1 MLEGAHAAKL
11 VERSPAAMTV
21 TTRKGEILEAN
32 RAAAEILGYEDPGE
46 LVGTLITDRYVSL
59 EDRERLLRELETEGE
74 VRNLE
79 LDFHRQDGY
88 EITIMANV
96 VLVDDPEFEEGVILA
111 TWVDMTEHVALER
124 ELERQAFRDALT
136 GLDNRRAL
144 YHRAGN
150 ILAMCRRQERAAAL
164 IYVDLVGF
172 KQVNKEMGHS
182 AGDEVLKEV
191 GQRLDSTSRDSDVV
205 SRVGGDEFVVLAT
218 LIQDQDDAVQAA
230 RRVLYCFDD
239 PVTVQGRDLHLRPA
253 VGVAMFPQDGTDIDT
268 LLDRADRAL
277 WGPER
282 QKAPGLRVY
291 RPELDTEV
299 PKALRLHEDLKAALQ
314 KGADFEL
321 HFQPIV
327 PIRSGSVTGVEA
339 LIRWH
344 HPELGLLPAGE
355 FIPVAE
361 ASGLIGEIDRWVM
374 LEAARQAA
382 EWQKREAGPDWIAIN
397 LSAQTLG
404 DPELP
409 DFLEA
414 RLANGRGLEPTRLVI
429 EITEH
434 AALRQEQVVSEILRS
449 LRETLGL
456 SISIDDFGTGYSSL
470 LYLRRFPADYLKV
483 DMNFVQG
490 LGESDADEKVVRSII
505 ALGQAFDMELIGEG
519 VETKTQLDW
528 LTQEACDFLQGYLFG
543 RPVPADEL
551 DLDGLGGPG

>member
-1 MLEGAHAAKL
+1 MLEGTHAAKL
-11 VERSPAAMTV
+11 VDRSPAGMTV
-21 TTRKGEILEAN
+21 TTREGEILEAN
-32 RAAAEILGYEDPGE
+32 RAAAEILGYDHPGE
-46 LVGTLITDRYVSL
+46 LVGTLITDRYVNL
-59 EDRERLLRELETEGE
+59 EDRERLVRELEAHGE

-88 EITIMANV
+88 EIAILANV
-96 VLVDDPEFEEGVILA
+96 ALVDDPEVEEGVILA

-124 ELERQAFRDALT
+124 ELERQAFRDVLT
-136 GLDNRRAL
+136 GLNNRRAL
-144 YHRAGN
+144 YNQAGN
-150 ILAMCRRQERAAAL
+150 VLAMCRRQERAAAL

-172 KQVNKEMGHS
+172 KQVNKDMGHS
-182 AGDEVLKEV
+182 AGDRVLKEV
-191 GQRLDSTSRDSDVV
+191 GARLGSTSRDSDVV

-218 LIQDQDDAVQAA
+218 LIEDQDDAVQAA

-239 PVTVQGRDLHLRPA
+239 PVTVQGRELRLRPA
-253 VGVAMFPQDGTDIDT
+253 VGVAIFPQDGTDIDT

-282 QKAPGLRVY
+282 QKAPGIRLY

-299 PKALRLHEDLKAALQ
+299 PRVLRLHEDLKTALQ
-314 KGADFEL
+314 QGSEFEL

-327 PIRSGSVTGVEA
+327 SIRSGSVSGVEA
-339 LIRWH
+339 LIRWN

-382 EWQKREAGPDWIAIN
+382 EWQERDTGPDWIAIN

-409 DFLEA
+409 DFLES
-414 RLANGRGLEPTRLVI
+414 RLAAGRGLDPKRLVI

-434 AALRQEQVVSEILRS
+434 AALRQEKVVSDILRS
-449 LRETLGL
+449 LHETLGL

-490 LGESDADEKVVRSII
+490 LTESEADEKVVRSII
-505 ALGQAFDMELIGEG
+505 ALGQAFDMELIAEG
-519 VETKTQLDW
+519 VETEAQRDW
-528 LTQEACDFLQGYLFG
+528 LIEEDCDFLQGYLFG
-543 RPVPADEL
+543 RPVPAEEL
-551 DLDGLGGPG
+551 VARRLGKSA

>member
-1 MLEGAHAAKL
+1 MLEGLHAAKL
-11 VERSPAAMTV
+11 VERSPAGMTV
-21 TTRKGEILEAN
+21 TTREGEVLEAN
-32 RAAAEILGYEDPGE
+32 RAAAEILGYDEPGE
-46 LVGTLITDRYVSL
+46 LVGTLITDRYVKL
-59 EDRERLLRELETEGE
+59 EDRERLLRDLDTEEE

-88 EITIMANV
+88 EIAILANV
-96 VLVDDPEFEEGVILA
+96 VLVDDHEFEEGVILA

-164 IYVDLVGF
+164 VYIDLVGF

-182 AGDEVLKEV
+182 AGDEVLTEV
-191 GQRLDSTSRDSDVV
+191 ANRLDSISRESDVV

-218 LIQDQDDAVQAA
+218 LIRDQDDAVQAA

-299 PKALRLHEDLKAALQ
+299 PKALRLHEDLKTALQ
-314 KGADFEL
+314 KGAAFEL
-321 HFQPIV
+321 QFQPIV

-382 EWQKREAGPDWIAIN
+382 EWQERGTGPDWIALN

-414 RLANGRGLEPTRLVI
+414 RLANGRGLEPKRLVI

-434 AALRQEQVVSEILRS
+434 AALRQEKVVSDILQS
-449 LRETLGL
+449 LHEALGL

-490 LGESDADEKVVRSII
+490 LGESEADEKVVRSII
-505 ALGQAFDMELIGEG
+505 ALGRAFDMELIAEG
-519 VETKTQLDW
+519 VETEVQRDW
-528 LTQEACDFLQGYLFG
+528 LVTETCDFLQGYLYG

-551 DLDGLGGPG
+551 DMESLGVAG

>member
-1 MLEGAHAAKL
+1 MLEGLHAAKL
-11 VERSPAAMTV
+11 VERSPAGMTV
-21 TTRKGEILEAN
+21 TTREGEVLEAN
-32 RAAAEILGYEDPGE
+32 RAAAEILGYDEPGE
-46 LVGTLITDRYVSL
+46 LVGTLITDRYVKL
-59 EDRERLLRELETEGE
+59 KDRERLLRELETEGE

-88 EITIMANV
+88 EIAIMANV

-164 IYVDLVGF
+164 VYVDLVGF

-191 GQRLDSTSRDSDVV
+191 AERLDSTSRESDIV

-218 LIQDQDDAVQAA
+218 LIRDRDDAVQAA

-239 PVTVQGRDLHLRPA
+239 PVTVHGRDLHLRPA
-253 VGVAMFPQDGTDIDT
+253 VGISMFPQDGTDIDT

-299 PKALRLHEDLKAALQ
+299 PKALRLHEDLKTALQ

-327 PIRSGSVTGVEA
+327 PIRSGSFTGVEA

-344 HPELGLLPAGE
+344 HPEMGLLPAGE

-382 EWQKREAGPDWIAIN
+382 EWQEREAGPDWIAIN

-414 RLANGRGLEPTRLVI
+414 RLANGTGLEPKRLVI

-434 AALRQEQVVSEILRS
+434 AALRQERVVSEILQS
-449 LRETLGL
+449 LHETLGL

-470 LYLRRFPADYLKV
+470 LYLRRLPADYLKV

-490 LGESDADEKVVRSII
+490 LGESEPDEKVVRSII
-505 ALGQAFDMELIGEG
+505 ALGQAFDMRLIAEG
-519 VETKTQLDW
+519 VETELQRDW
-528 LTQEACDFLQGYLFG
+528 LIAETCDFLQGYLYG
-543 RPVPADEL
+543 HPVPADEL
-551 DLDGLGGPG
+551 KMESLGVAG

>member
-1 MLEGAHAAKL
+1 MLEGTHAAKL
-11 VERSPAAMTV
+11 VERSPAGMTV
-21 TTRKGEILEAN
+21 TTLEGEILEAN
-32 RAAAEILGYEDPGE
+32 RAAAEILGFDDADE
-46 LVGTLITDRYVSL
+46 LVGTLITDRYVKL
-59 EDRERLLRELETEGE
+59 EDRERLLRQLETKGE
-74 VRNLE
+74 LRNLE
-79 LDFHRQDGY
+79 FDFHRQDGY
-88 EITIMANV
+88 QITILANV
-96 VLVDDPEFEEGVILA
+96 VLVDDPEFGEGVILA

-124 ELERQAFRDALT
+124 ELERQAFRDVLT

-144 YHRAGN
+144 YHQAAN

-172 KQVNKEMGHS
+172 KQVNRDMGH
-182 AGDEVLKEV
+182 AVGDEVLREV
-191 GQRLDSTSRDSDVV
+191 AERLESSSRESDVV

-218 LIQDQDDAVQAA
+218 LIRDQEDAVQAA
-230 RRVLYCFDD
+230 RRVLYCFDE
-239 PVTVQGRDLHLRPA
+239 PVTVLGRDLHLRPA
-253 VGVAMFPQDGTDIDT
+253 VGIAMYPQDATDIDT

-282 QKAPGLRVY
+282 QKAPGLRLY

-299 PKALRLHEDLKAALQ
+299 PKTLRLHEDLKAALQ
-314 KGADFEL
+314 KGPDFEL

-327 PIRSGSVTGVEA
+327 STRSDGASGVEA

-355 FIPVAE
+355 FIAVAE
-361 ASGLIGEIDRWVM
+361 ASGLVGEIDRWVM

-382 EWQKREAGPDWIAIN
+382 EWQEREVGPDWIAIN

-404 DPELP
+404 DPELL

-414 RLANGRGLEPTRLVI
+414 RLATGRGLEPKRLVI

-434 AALRQEQVVSEILRS
+434 AALRQEQVVSEILQS
-449 LRETLGL
+449 LHETLGL

-505 ALGQAFDMELIGEG
+505 ALGRAFDMELIAEG
-519 VETKTQLDW
+519 VETDFQRDW
-528 LTQEACDFLQGYLFG
+528 LTQETCDFLQGYLFG
-543 RPVPADEL
+543 RPVPAEEL
-551 DLDGLGGPG
+551 KVESSTASG